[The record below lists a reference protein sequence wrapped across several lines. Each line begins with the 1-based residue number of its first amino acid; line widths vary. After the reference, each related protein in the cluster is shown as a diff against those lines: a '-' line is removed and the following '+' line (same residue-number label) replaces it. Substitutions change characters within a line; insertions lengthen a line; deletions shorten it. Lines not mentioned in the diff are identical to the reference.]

1 MLNKPFLNL
10 VCSFENKKWIS
21 SGLIHCIS
29 QIVMI
34 WKILF
39 DYQRFVSHVCLL
51 SLLFKFVFVTEMNEK
66 YKLGLLDKW
75 QIYFSK
81 YIFFLLLYFQ
91 LRSVCMLTIVHS
103 KLSTTTSF
111 SYYSCKLSFFVFW
124 TFNCDKNWNKWQV

>member
-1 MLNKPFLNL
+1 LYVLLKRKKNEFPL
-10 VCSFENKKWIS
+10 VWCIAFPKSLWFGKS
-21 SGLIHCIS
+21 CLIINDLS
-29 QIVMI
+29 LI
-34 WKILF
+34 
-39 DYQRFVSHVCLL
+39 FVSHI